1 MRLSLTN
8 ILGVIVSIGLLVI
21 GITEI
26 TGTTSF
32 INSIAGLSKYQ
43 FLNIPSLFIVLG
55 GVLNAVFITYKPQYI
70 WEAIVS
76 MFLIFSQ
83 TKVSNKMLQKD
94 MEDILKWSDQVKTNK
109 IKALNDLEERSEGE
123 VTGYF
128 FSLINT
134 NYSDEEIKQ
143 FAEVNIEEHY
153 NRQMIIVDVLRA
165 MGAAAPSFGMFGT
178 LFGLIVMLGQLENP
192 SGMGPGL
199 AAALITTLYGIS
211 LARFIFYPISEK
223 LKNNAQINRYREYFM
238 LEGVLLINSK
248 KSSFYIHDKL
258 KTYLKR
264 NFKAGKGKNEL

>member
-94 MEDILKWSDQVKTNK
+94 MEDILTWSDQVKTNK